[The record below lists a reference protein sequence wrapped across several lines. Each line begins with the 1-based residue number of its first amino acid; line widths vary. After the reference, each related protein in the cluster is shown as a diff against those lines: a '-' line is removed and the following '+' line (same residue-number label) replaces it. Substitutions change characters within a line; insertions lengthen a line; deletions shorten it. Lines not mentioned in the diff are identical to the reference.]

1 MIFMSFKYDIFHF
14 MKPTQEAI
22 EKVKSEFAENGIS
35 ISEWAR
41 VNGFSA
47 SLVYQILE
55 GRRSCLR
62 GQSHK
67 IAVAL
72 QLKSG
77 KVSEATELFSLKA
90 LKES

>member
-1 MIFMSFKYDIFHF
+1 MNFLKNSLD
-14 MKPTQEAI
+14 Q
-22 EKVKSEFAENGIS
+22 VKAAFADNGIS

-55 GRRSCLR
+55 GTRPCIR

-72 QLKSG
+72 GIKAGQTASVLELTKQLNPHTAKSIEG
-77 KVSEATELFSLKA
+77 KRRNDMQ
-90 LKES
+90 

>member
-1 MIFMSFKYDIFHF
+1 
-14 MKPTQEAI
+14 MKPTHEAI
-22 EKVKSEFAENGIS
+22 VKVRNEFAENGVS

-72 QLKSG
+72 KLKSG
-77 KVSEATELFSLKA
+77 KVSEATELFSLNA

>member
-1 MIFMSFKYDIFHF
+1 MIFMSFKYDIFQF
-14 MKPTQEAI
+14 MKPTQESI

-41 VNGFSA
+41 VNGFSS

-55 GRRSCLR
+55 GQRSCLR

-72 QLKSG
+72 KLKSG
-77 KVSEATELFSLKA
+77 KVSEATELFSLKT